1 MSDTTGIYENVIY
14 KKVKTNEQQQ
24 QPAKNL
30 LQQTQEQVDELVE
43 ILHDNVDKALE
54 RENKLSDLNEISE
67 NLEKQASE
75 FKTTAVVV
83 KRKEWHK
90 QMKTKLVF
98 AGLGAILLIIIIL
111 SINKSFNSEPPQNPI
126 EQTQKQVKEL
136 VEILQ
141 ENVNLAIKREDNL
154 KDLTKISNDLE
165 MNAGQFKTTTDK
177 VKRKVWWKQMK
188 TKLVFVGLVVILL
201 LILIFS
207 LM

>member
-1 MSDTTGIYENVIY
+1 MANRNQNFPKGIQENQSFEENY
-14 KKVKTNEQQQ
+14 
-24 QPAKNL
+24 
-30 LQQTQEQVDELVE
+30 TQL
-43 ILHDNVDKALE
+43 
-54 RENKLSDLNEISE
+54 
-67 NLEKQASE
+67 
-75 FKTTAVVV
+75 
-83 KRKEWHK
+83 
-90 QMKTKLVF
+90 
-98 AGLGAILLIIIIL
+98 
-111 SINKSFNSEPPQNPI
+111 KSNQHETPQNPI

-165 MNAGQFKTTTDK
+165 NNAEQFKTTTDK

-201 LILIFS
+201 LVLIFS